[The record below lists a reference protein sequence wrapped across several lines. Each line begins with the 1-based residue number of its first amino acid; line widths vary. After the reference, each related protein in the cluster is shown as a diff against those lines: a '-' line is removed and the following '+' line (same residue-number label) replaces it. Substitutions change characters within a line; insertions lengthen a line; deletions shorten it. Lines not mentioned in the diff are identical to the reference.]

1 MNHLNIIKKKIEEL
15 YDLNLSENTRR
26 REYVEARGFFVKI
39 AKDTLRNVTYEK
51 LGDII
56 NKNHATAIH
65 SKKTIENLLTYDVD
79 VQKNYQTLLD
89 SLTINEENLDDLTHL
104 ELKRITKSLIKENK
118 LLKLQL
124 QK

>member
-1 MNHLNIIKKKIEEL
+1 MNQLNIIRKTIEQL
-15 YDLNLSENTRR
+15 YDLNLSNPTQK

-39 AKDTLRNVTYEK
+39 AKDTLRNVTYQK
-51 LGDII
+51 IGNVI

-65 SKKTIENLLTYDVD
+65 SKKTIENLLTYDTNI
-79 VQKNYQTLLD
+79 QKNYQNLLD
-89 SLTINEENLDDLTHL
+89 LLTVSEQNLDDLTHL
-104 ELKRITKSLIKENK
+104 ELKRITKNLIKENK